1 MSSIP
6 TKYGTMDHIKS
17 YHLEEKLKNM
27 AEKNESIMLIPLEM
41 EIQ

>member
-6 TKYGTMDHIKS
+6 AKYGTMDHMRS
-17 YHLEEKLKNM
+17 YHLQEELKNM